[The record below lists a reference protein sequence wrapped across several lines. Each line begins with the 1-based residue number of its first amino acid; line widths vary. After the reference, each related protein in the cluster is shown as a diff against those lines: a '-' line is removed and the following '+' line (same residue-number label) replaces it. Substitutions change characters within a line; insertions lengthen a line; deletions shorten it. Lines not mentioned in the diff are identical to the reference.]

1 MLVVGPPEVEV
12 LVGLYVVPALE
23 YRPVAAVRVH
33 VTVCFNCGLDRTE
46 EMDAGGGPGRQTTAV
61 AGNWTYDSLHP
72 VQSGDQLP
80 ETGVER

>member
-46 EMDAGGGPGRQTTAV
+46 KDGCRWWSRAADHCSRG
-61 AGNWTYDSLHP
+61 
-72 VQSGDQLP
+72 QLDL
-80 ETGVER
+80 